1 MVTVI
6 ETECTKT
13 VLRWMRF
20 NKVSQISKIL
30 QRRYHLNKTS
40 RTNKTLRSTMGQS
53 TEKET
58 TRAPVFGRGGVG

>member
-1 MVTVI
+1 
-6 ETECTKT
+6 
-13 VLRWMRF
+13 MRF

-58 TRAPVFGRGGVG
+58 TRALAFGRGGVR